1 MPKKRRSPVKKK
13 KKISI
18 EEGMAYIHA
27 TFNNTIITL
36 TNLNGEVLCW
46 SSAGQVGFKGT
57 KKGTPFAAQKAAEE
71 ITRKAKEGFQ
81 LEKVRVVV
89 KGPGSG
95 RETAIRTLQA
105 GGLRVVSI
113 KEATPIPHNGCRPP
127 KKRKV

>member
-1 MPKKRRSPVKKK
+1 MPKKRRGPVKKK

-46 SSAGQVGFKGT
+46 ASAGQVGFKGT
-57 KKGTPFAAQKAAEE
+57 KKGTPFAAQKTAEE

-81 LEKVRVVV
+81 LAKVRVVV